1 MEERNERT
9 VHCMAVPPGL
19 LIKEELAERGISQKS
34 FAEMLGVQPS
44 HLNEILKG
52 KRSLAPIASK
62 IEDVLHLSAR
72 TLIKMQASY
81 EYDKKAIEERGI
93 KEIEAK
99 NELENYNK
107 SIDIKTLISRLNI
120 DSWKGAIFTLESLK
134 QLLQLPCAARMQM
147 NTYGTF
153 FRKSEKTGVDER
165 MIATWVLLA
174 RYEASQR
181 SATGVFDKKDAD
193 CLKDKLVS
201 IFNENKNVVVRT
213 ERVMSEY
220 GIKFCV
226 VPKVQKASVNGYCF
240 LDKGVPAIVLTK
252 RYDQIDHF
260 AFDTMHEL
268 GHVLLHLDNDH
279 FEMINIDEQENTS
292 KEKEADR
299 FASSTIIPDS
309 LWSTAPAVKMNAF
322 AIQKSYTEWAK
333 QSGLH
338 KWIVLGRV
346 AHETGMHKF
355 KGDDTRRIG

>member
-1 MEERNERT
+1 M
-9 VHCMAVPPGL
+9 V
-19 LIKEELAERGISQKS
+19 
-34 FAEMLGVQPS
+34 GVQPS

-52 KRSLAPIASK
+52 KRSLAPIASQ
-62 IEDVLHLSAR
+62 IEEILHLSAR

-120 DSWKGAIFTLESLK
+120 DCRKGALFTLEALK
-134 QLLQLPCAARMQM
+134 QLLLLPCAARMQM
-147 NTYGTF
+147 RSF
-153 FRKSEKTGVDER
+153 FRRSEKTGVDER

-174 RYEASQR
+174 RHAAKQR
-181 SATGVFDKKDAD
+181 SVSGVFDKKDSG
-193 CLKDKLVS
+193 CLKEKLVS
-201 IFNENKNVVVRT
+201 IFNENKNVEERT
-213 ERVMSEY
+213 ESVMSEY
-220 GIKFCV
+220 GIKFCIV
-226 VPKVQKASVNGYCF
+226 TKVAKASVNGYCF
-240 LDKGVPAIVLTK
+240 LDDGVPAIVLTK

-279 FEMINIDEQENTS
+279 TEMINIDEQENTS

-299 FASSTIIPDS
+299 FASSSIIPDS
-309 LWSTAPAVKMNAF
+309 LWSSAPAVKMNAF
-322 AIQKSYTEWAK
+322 AIQKSYTEWARK
-333 QSGLH
+333 NGLH

-355 KGDDTRRIG
+355 KGDETRRIG